1 MKTINLSNE
10 KPSVRDLIEMAR
22 TEGVLL
28 FEDNGDNF
36 LLTLA
41 NDFETEVELL
51 RRSHKFLSFLNQR
64 LQSTKTIPIEQVEA
78 ELLNEENSIPATA

>member
-1 MKTINLSNE
+1 LRYVS
-10 KPSVRDLIEMAR
+10 S
-22 TEGVLL
+22 EGVLL

-64 LQSTKTIPIEQVEA
+64 LQSTKTIPLEQVEA
-78 ELLNEENSIPATA
+78 ELLNEENNMSATA